1 MFQQLELSF
10 QSFRL
15 TKLTIFVWQ
24 VREVRLGSAAELRLG
39 SRVCVY
45 WSDKISFLHPGL
57 VTGLEEEPGYVV
69 VSTDDGDT
77 RDVRLD
83 QVRLLPPD
91 FATLGKHVAC
101 GIFTGLMIFHAESS
115 EAELEHFKVSTES
128 GLGGRRRA
136 DGRARCTVPAWQ
148 WEGAGWGGAG
158 TRPCLTFLYEILRI
172 YI

>member
-1 MFQQLELSF
+1 M
-10 QSFRL
+10 
-15 TKLTIFVWQ
+15 
-24 VREVRLGSAAELRLG
+24 AELRLG

-57 VTGLEEEPGYVV
+57 VTGLEDEPGYVV

-101 GIFTGLMIFHAESS
+101 
-115 EAELEHFKVSTES
+115 
-128 GLGGRRRA
+128 
-136 DGRARCTVPAWQ
+136 
-148 WEGAGWGGAG
+148 
-158 TRPCLTFLYEILRI
+158 
-172 YI
+172 